1 MSASSEAKL
10 SWGAIGGPTF
20 LEPKSLAIAAL
31 LSLGSSLS
39 TFDGAQP
46 EMWIVWTLGNL
57 VSFALLAIPI
67 GLFWSVRSRNPN
79 LTLNWEVVF
88 LTSMLLGFTKSA
100 TVILFYSWVQQEPV
114 ASGEVWARGLV
125 GSIIGLTTLPIL
137 SLASLAMRQVQDL
150 SKKVVDRTE
159 GLMAKSDGRLASELL
174 ASLEA
179 NLQSFLADLSSIKTQ
194 KLSTP
199 EIRRLRELIEKSV
212 RPASKAFWNEAS
224 NHGWAAGG
232 QGLIRLA
239 ISRKIWIAP
248 VLVPLAIGSIFSQA
262 QVFGTVAALQ
272 QVAVLTL
279 GSWVAFFLMNQLRE
293 FRRRSPSM
301 WFGLAVLFSGPGA
314 WLVAAFLTQDFQ
326 VSYLR
331 WLLGYSVWLI
341 VGSIFASAARLM
353 VEERNDLSKQL
364 QRLRQLDSRSD
375 SVLRRESRRRANQ
388 LHGEVQ
394 SQLVSTAL
402 LAETGGQIGRAVL
415 VSQLKS
421 IQRLL
426 SDEDS
431 NTTSLVAML
440 DRLKS
445 RWRGFIEITF
455 DFAQAEIPTE
465 IQGEVYL
472 IIEEA
477 VQNSHRHGLADRCE
491 VAVNSEADGLMIT
504 VIDNGVGSR
513 NGNPGL
519 GSALFAD
526 HDPNWSLLPL
536 ESGGSKLSVKIEFL
550 VKSP

>member
-1 MSASSEAKL
+1 MSASSESKL
-10 SWGAIGGPTF
+10 SWQAIGGPTF

-31 LSLGSSLS
+31 ISLGSSLS
-39 TFDGAQP
+39 TFDGSQP

-57 VSFALLAIPI
+57 ASFMLLAIPI
-67 GLFWSVRSRNPN
+67 GFFWAIRSRRTD
-79 LTLNWEVVF
+79 LTLKWQFV
-88 LTSMLLGFTKSA
+88 LLISMALGFTKSA
-100 TVILFYSWVQQEPV
+100 TVIVFYSWVQLEPV
-114 ASGEVWARGLV
+114 ASGEVWVRGLV

-137 SLASLAMRQVQDL
+137 SLASLAMRQVQEL
-150 SKKVVDRTE
+150 NQKVIDRTE
-159 GLMAKSDGRLASELL
+159 DLMAKSDGRLASELL

-179 NLQSFLADLSSIKTQ
+179 NLQTFLADLASIKTQ
-194 KLSTP
+194 KLSNS
-199 EIRRLRELIEKSV
+199 EIHRLSELIEKNV

-224 NHGWAAGG
+224 IRGWAAGG

-239 ISRKIWIAP
+239 VSRRIWITP

-262 QVFGTVAALQ
+262 EVFGTVAALQ

-279 GSWVAFFLMNQLRE
+279 VSWITLQIFNQFE
-293 FRRRSPSM
+293 KFRRRSPGI
-301 WFGLAVLFSGPGA
+301 WFSAAIFLAGPGA
-314 WLVAAFLTQDFQ
+314 WLAVTSFTQDFQ

-375 SVLRRESRRRANQ
+375 SVLRREARRRANQ

-394 SQLVSTAL
+394 SQLVSTVL
-402 LAETGGQIGRAVL
+402 LAETGGQIDREVL
-415 VSQLKS
+415 VNQLKT

-426 SDEDS
+426 RDEDQ
-431 NTTSLVAML
+431 NTMNLAAML

-445 RWRGFIEITF
+445 RWRGFLEITLDVAQIEIPV
-455 DFAQAEIPTE
+455 EL
-465 IQGEVYL
+465 QGEVYL
-472 IIEEA
+472 VIEEA

-491 VAVNSEADGLMIT
+491 VTVNPAIKGLTIT

-513 NGNPGL
+513 NGHPGL
-519 GSALFAD
+519 GSALFAE
-526 HDPNWSLLPL
+526 HDPNWSLVPL
-536 ESGGSKLSVKIEFL
+536 DSGGSKLTVKIEFL
-550 VKSP
+550 V